1 MGDFNAELSNN
12 FVDSFC
18 GSNTLKNLIKNIH
31 TSKTQI
37 NPHAIKLT
45 FTVLKSD
52 FSKFDPKKLI
62 YRDLKN
68 FSNQRFRTELLKEL
82 NEKNIDGSQF
92 ELFQT
97 ISIGLFNKL
106 APTKQNTLRND
117 QSSFITKEV
126 RKAVMTRLKLRNK
139 VLKTKS
145 QGM

>member
-1 MGDFNAELSNN
+1 M
-12 FVDSFC
+12 
-18 GSNTLKNLIKNIH
+18 
-31 TSKTQI
+31 
-37 NPHAIKLT
+37 
-45 FTVLKSD
+45 
-52 FSKFDPKKLI
+52 
-62 YRDLKN
+62 RN

-82 NEKNIDGSQF
+82 NEKNIDGSQS

-97 ISIGLFNKL
+97 ISIGVLNKL

-126 RKAVMTRLKLRNK
+126 RKAVMTGLKLGNK

>member
-1 MGDFNAELSNN
+1 M
-12 FVDSFC
+12 
-18 GSNTLKNLIKNIH
+18 
-31 TSKTQI
+31 
-37 NPHAIKLT
+37 
-45 FTVLKSD
+45 
-52 FSKFDPKKLI
+52 
-62 YRDLKN
+62 KN

-117 QSSFITKEV
+117 QSFFITKEV